1 MSRRTVRHRG
11 GKRSGEELLGIYLDQ
26 VASFALL
33 NKEDEVRLAQA
44 IERGHEARGELA
56 HHPGIVVDHR
66 ARLERLVAAG
76 EEAAAQFVEAN
87 LRLVV
92 SVAKRYQDSG
102 VPLLDLIQEG
112 NLGLMH
118 AVGKFDWRKGFKFST
133 YATWWIKQ
141 AISGGIANS
150 RWSVRLPVDAV
161 VRMNQLRTTAAWLEA
176 RIHRPATLAELAQEL
191 GLDRTKVEEIAPFSA
206 EPVSLSGPIQAD
218 ADTEVGAL
226 LADPHGVD
234 PLNATVDA
242 MVAEE
247 VHRLLEFLE
256 GREREI
262 LRLRFGFDRGEAR
275 TLREVGAIVH
285 LTSERV
291 RQLEYR
297 ALAKLRHPSVLNAA
311 HDLLTG

>member
-1 MSRRTVRHRG
+1 MASF
-11 GKRSGEELLGIYLDQ
+11 ELL
-26 VASFALL
+26 S
-33 NKEDEVRLAQA
+33 KEDEVHLAQA
-44 IERGHEARGELA
+44 IERAHEARGEVA
-56 HHPGIVVDHR
+56 RDPSMAVDRRVELEELMASGDEAR
-66 ARLERLVAAG
+66 AR
-76 EEAAAQFVEAN
+76 FIEAN

-92 SVAKRYQDSG
+92 SIAKRHQDSG

-150 RWSVRLPVDAV
+150 GWSVRLPVEAA

-176 RIHRPATLAELAQEL
+176 RNHRRATLAELAQEL
-191 GLDRTKVEEIAPFSA
+191 GLDRTKLEEIAPFSA
-206 EPVSLSGPIQAD
+206 EPVSLSGTIQAD
-218 ADTEVGAL
+218 ADTEVDAL
-226 LADPHGVD
+226 LADPHVVD
-234 PLNATVDA
+234 PLHSAVDA
-242 MVAEE
+242 AVAEE
-247 VHRLLEFLE
+247 VHHLLEHLDQ
-256 GREREI
+256 REREI

-275 TLREVGAIVH
+275 TLREVGAIMR

-297 ALAKLRHPSVLNAA
+297 AMAKLRHPSAVDSA